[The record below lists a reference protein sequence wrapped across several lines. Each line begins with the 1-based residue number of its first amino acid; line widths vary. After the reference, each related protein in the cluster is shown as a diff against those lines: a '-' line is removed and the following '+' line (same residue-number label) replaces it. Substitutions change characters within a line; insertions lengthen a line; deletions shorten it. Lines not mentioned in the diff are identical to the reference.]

1 MNQIAT
7 TRTSIVQPAQGD
19 SQIAAAARTSHRT
32 YRPDIDGLR
41 AVAVM
46 AVVAFHAFPDVI
58 RGGFAGVDIFFVIS
72 GFLISRIVMD
82 GARAG
87 NFSFVDFYIHRIRR
101 IVPALLVVLVSCY
114 AVGWHLL
121 GEGDF
126 GFLGKHVAGAATF
139 VSNVVL
145 WKESGYFDPD
155 GSTKPLLHLWSLGVE
170 EQFYIVWPV
179 VIVVA
184 VAFRRRLLLGISA
197 IAIGSFAYNTWL
209 ISIGSAGAY
218 YSPLSRFWE
227 LLAGALGAY
236 LMREH
241 EAPVQ
246 RWRDRFGGA
255 AALAGFVLIAGA
267 ILLLQKDL
275 PFPGWR
281 AIPPVL
287 GALCIILAGPDT
299 PFNRHVLSNRVL
311 VWIGLISFPLYL
323 WHWPIL
329 TLWNLV
335 TTEKASALETAG
347 MVALAVFLAYLVY
360 EFVERPIRRRGGR
373 MVTVVLVI
381 LLIGIGYAGYN
392 AFVRGGL
399 PFRSAVKRELRQDL
413 DAYNVAPATA
423 INCSVTEDGNVPPK
437 ACLDSAGS
445 AAAPLVFLWGDSH
458 TANVS
463 YGLTSDKLKE
473 LGIRLAVAMK
483 GGCPPVIGYQPTQSP
498 RCEDFYVRSLEKLRA
513 LKPDVVMLTGSWSLY
528 YEKKGY
534 NELDSAALGETIRA
548 IRQMGVRKIIVVGCF
563 PVFEINLPKLGGRVF
578 IPNERDRTFERFD
591 TTLYGIDARVKEVA
605 AKAGADFISPLDNL
619 CNKNGCVISASST
632 KYIPVAYDVSHM
644 TYPGSG
650 YFVDRAIRKST
661 FSLSIRRDAP

>member
-7 TRTSIVQPAQGD
+7 TRTSIVQSAHGD
-19 SQIAAAARTSHRT
+19 PQIAAAARTSHRA

-82 GARAG
+82 GVRAG
-87 NFSFVDFYIHRIRR
+87 HFSFVDFYIHRIRR
-101 IVPALLVVLVSCY
+101 IVPALLIVLVSCY
-114 AVGWHLL
+114 AAGWHLL

-126 GFLGKHVAGAATF
+126 ALLGKHLAGAAAF
-139 VSNVVL
+139 VSNIVL

-179 VIVVA
+179 VILAA
-184 VAFRRRLLLGISA
+184 VAFRRRLLLAIGA
-197 IAIGSFAYNTWL
+197 IAIGSFAWNTWL

-241 EAPVQ
+241 AAPMQ

-255 AALAGFVLIAGA
+255 ASLAGFVLIAGA

-287 GALCIILAGPDT
+287 GALCIILAGPDS
-299 PFNRHVLSNRVL
+299 PFNRHVLSNRGL

-329 TLWNLV
+329 TFWNLV
-335 TTEKASALETAG
+335 MTEKASALETAG

-373 MVTVVLVI
+373 KVAVVLVI

-399 PFRSAVKRELRQDL
+399 PFRTVVKQELRQDTR
-413 DAYNVAPATA
+413 AYLGEPATA
-423 INCSVTEDGNVPPK
+423 INCSVIDDGFVPPK
-437 ACLDSAGS
+437 SCQDAAGS

-483 GGCPPVIGYQPTQSP
+483 GGCPPVIGYHPTQSP

-534 NELDSAALGETIRA
+534 NELDSAALVDTIRA

-563 PVFEINLPKLGGRVF
+563 PVFEISLPKLGGRLF

-619 CNKNGCVISASST
+619 CDKNGCVISASST

-650 YFVDRAIRKST
+650 YFVDRAIGKST
-661 FSLSIRRDAP
+661 FSLSLRDAP

>member
-1 MNQIAT
+1 
-7 TRTSIVQPAQGD
+7 SVSD
-19 SQIAAAARTSHRT
+19 S
-32 YRPDIDGLR
+32 
-41 AVAVM
+41 
-46 AVVAFHAFPDVI
+46 
-58 RGGFAGVDIFFVIS
+58 
-72 GFLISRIVMD
+72 
-82 GARAG
+82 
-87 NFSFVDFYIHRIRR
+87 
-101 IVPALLVVLVSCY
+101 
-114 AVGWHLL
+114 
-121 GEGDF
+121 
-126 GFLGKHVAGAATF
+126 
-139 VSNVVL
+139 
-145 WKESGYFDPD
+145 
-155 GSTKPLLHLWSLGVE
+155 
-170 EQFYIVWPV
+170 
-179 VIVVA
+179 
-184 VAFRRRLLLGISA
+184 RRRVANDLFNRLTHKNA
-197 IAIGSFAYNTWL
+197 
-209 ISIGSAGAY
+209 
-218 YSPLSRFWE
+218 
-227 LLAGALGAY
+227 
-236 LMREH
+236 
-241 EAPVQ
+241 
-246 RWRDRFGGA
+246 DRF
-255 AALAGFVLIAGA
+255 
-267 ILLLQKDL
+267 
-275 PFPGWR
+275 GWR

-329 TLWNLV
+329 TFWNLV
-335 TTEKASALETAG
+335 TTEQASALETAG

-373 MVTVVLVI
+373 KVTVVLVI

-437 ACLDSAGS
+437 SCLDSAGS
-445 AAAPLVFLWGDSH
+445 VAAPLVFLWGDSH

-619 CNKNGCVISASST
+619 CNKDGCVISASST

>member
-101 IVPALLVVLVSCY
+101 IIPALLVVLVSCY
-114 AVGWHLL
+114 VVGWHLL

-179 VIVVA
+179 VIVAA
-184 VAFRRRLLLGISA
+184 VALRRRLLLGISA

-329 TLWNLV
+329 TFWNLV
-335 TTEKASALETAG
+335 TIEKASALETAG

-373 MVTVVLVI
+373 KVTVVLVI

-437 ACLDSAGS
+437 SCLDSAGS